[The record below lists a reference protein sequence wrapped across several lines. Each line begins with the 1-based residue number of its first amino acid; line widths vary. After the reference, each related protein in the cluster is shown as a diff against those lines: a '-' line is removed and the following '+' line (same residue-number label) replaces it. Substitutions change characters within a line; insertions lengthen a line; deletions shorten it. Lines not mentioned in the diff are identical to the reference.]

1 MYILF
6 QQIGECC
13 SSPENVVEEKS
24 CIATSDKKNNLL
36 SEEDWI
42 KLLIEDYE
50 KDPDMIFS

>member
-6 QQIGECC
+6 QQIGECF

-24 CIATSDKKNNLL
+24 CIATSDEKNNLL

-42 KLLIEDYE
+42 KLLIGDYE
-50 KDPDMIFS
+50 KNPDMIFS

>member
-6 QQIGECC
+6 KQIGECC
-13 SSPENVVEEKS
+13 SLPENVVEEKS
-24 CIATSDKKNNLL
+24 CIATSGEKNNIL

-42 KLLIEDYE
+42 KLLIKDYE